1 MGECAWPPGDGVLSV
16 AAPIFPGSLT
26 SMTRRKTDTRNATTR
41 NVRLA
46 ASPPKPEAPSARVLK
61 LGLPKGS
68 LQAATLE
75 LFKRAG
81 FTFSAGERN
90 YRASCDDREIEALL
104 IRAQE
109 MARYVEDGV
118 FDCGLTGLDWVTENR
133 AKVERVCDLVY
144 SKVSRRPVRW
154 VLAVHNDSKIKSV
167 KDLEGKRIATEAVNL
182 TKDYLKKHGVKAE
195 VEFSWGATEIKVP
208 ELVDAIVEVT
218 ETGSSLRANNLR
230 IVETLMESWTVFVA
244 NKAAWADPWKRAKIE
259 AIALLLNAAIAAEGR
274 VGLKMNVPKKALA
287 EVMGI
292 LPAITSPTVSQLGD
306 EKWVAVEVVLAEEQ
320 VRDLIP
326 ALKKAGAAGII
337 EYALNKIVD

>member
-1 MGECAWPPGDGVLSV
+1 M
-16 AAPIFPGSLT
+16 
-26 SMTRRKTDTRNATTR
+26 MTQE
-41 NVRLA
+41 
-46 ASPPKPEAPSARVLK
+46 PARVLK

-68 LQAATLE
+68 LQLATLE

-81 FTFSAGERN
+81 YTFTVGERN

-109 MARYVEDGV
+109 MARYVQDGV

-154 VLAVHNDSKIKSV
+154 VLAVHNDSSIKSV
-167 KDLEGKRIATEAVNL
+167 RDLEGKRIATEAVNL

-208 ELVDAIVEVT
+208 DLVDAIVEVT

-230 IVETLMESWTVFVA
+230 IVETIMESWTVFIA
-244 NKAAWADPWKRAKIE
+244 NKAAWADPWKREKIE

-274 VGLKMNVPKKALA
+274 VGLKMNVPKKSLDH
-287 EVMGI
+287 VTKI
-292 LPAITSPTVSQLGD
+292 LPAITSPTVSQLGHPD
-306 EKWVAVEVVLAEEQ
+306 WVAVEVVLAEAQ